1 MGGYLYGNVQG
12 YSDIHQM
19 AYLASSLCCVGALAG
34 LSHQSTSRAGNA
46 LGKYIYTRIMVS
58 AIIGRDDNKKAVDR
72 ERYNDLKNTSTTS
85 QRGKSLGTRLRR
97 PLFPTKFC
105 LYFSGI
111 SLDPQLPSVYTSYDM
126 DVWKCI
132 KGRF

>member
-58 AIIGRDDNKKAVDR
+58 AIIGRDKGTITRKLWI
-72 ERYNDLKNTSTTS
+72 ERDTT
-85 QRGKSLGTRLRR
+85 T
-97 PLFPTKFC
+97 
-105 LYFSGI
+105 
-111 SLDPQLPSVYTSYDM
+111 
-126 DVWKCI
+126 
-132 KGRF
+132 